1 MHWLGASTSS
11 HPADPGVAVV
21 GPEVVGG
28 EVVSAVV
35 ASCGVV
41 VAAVVAV
48 VVGTEVTLGSAEIS
62 GAVVDDD
69 DGVLE
74 HAAITPSRATATA
87 PARLT
92 WR

>member
-1 MHWLGASTSS
+1 MHWLGAFTSS
-11 HPADPGVAVV
+11 HPADLGAAVV
-21 GPEVVGG
+21 GAEVVGG
-28 EVVSAVV
+28 GVVSAVV
-35 ASCGVV
+35 GSGV
-41 VAAVVAV
+41 VAAVVAA

-74 HAAITPSRATATA
+74 HAAITPSRATAIA
-87 PARLT
+87 AARLT